1 MRARFVLL
9 WFSIAAGLA
18 ASEDIPDNAVPGC
31 YGEANA
37 TVSQEVSSSTTENTS
52 AEPVTSPPP
61 SSTTTVKSATD
72 ATTVQAPKNATTVQ
86 PVTNATTVQEATS
99 TTTVKPAT
107 STKTVKTTTTTKR
120 PRRTRRLSCDKHGCC
135 RRVLESDGLEYP
147 ITCKTYCN
155 GYNYEIPD
163 GTPCLKPPR
172 KRSRSRGKNKKCREG
187 ICESGRCVSLN
198 SKVTCRVPKQKHG
211 SVYYYDDYNQNYY
224 YPYYYENGYG
234 YGY

>member
-86 PVTNATTVQEATS
+86 EATS

-120 PRRTRRLSCDKHGCC
+120 PRRTRRKRTKYGLSCDKHGCC